1 MRVWVAPDLNL
12 EWPVSDTRAAQPSL
26 PQLFESIY
34 GRLKELSA
42 MCMRSQPAG
51 HTLQPTAVV
60 HEAFV
65 KLADRKSTDFKDEDH
80 FLATAATVLR
90 SVLVDHAR
98 RRRSKKRGGVAWK
111 ASVDEFQPMDPSVEV
126 GGVLALEDA
135 LQQLAKN
142 DARSAQVAELRIF
155 GGLPMDQVARMLDVA
170 VATAERDWRLAR
182 AWLEREYDLG
192 LKSMVAEDAS

>member
-1 MRVWVAPDLNL
+1 
-12 EWPVSDTRAAQPSL
+12 
-26 PQLFESIY
+26 
-34 GRLKELSA
+34 
-42 MCMRSQPAG
+42 MCMQSQPAG
-51 HTLQPTAVV
+51 HTLQPTAVL

-65 KLADRKSTDFKDEDH
+65 KLAERKSTDFKDEDH

-111 ASVDEFQPMDPSVEV
+111 GSVDEFQPVEPSVEV

-135 LQQLAKN
+135 LQQLSK
-142 DARSAQVAELRIF
+142 DDPRSAQVAELRIF

-182 AWLEREYDLG
+182 AWLEREYDVG
-192 LKSMVAEDAS
+192 LKSMVAEDAA

>member
-1 MRVWVAPDLNL
+1 
-12 EWPVSDTRAAQPSL
+12 
-26 PQLFESIY
+26 
-34 GRLKELSA
+34 

-65 KLADRKSTDFKDEDH
+65 KLAERKSTDFKDEDH

-111 ASVDEFQPMDPSVEV
+111 ASVDEF
-126 GGVLALEDA
+126 
-135 LQQLAKN
+135 
-142 DARSAQVAELRIF
+142 
-155 GGLPMDQVARMLDVA
+155 
-170 VATAERDWRLAR
+170 
-182 AWLEREYDLG
+182 
-192 LKSMVAEDAS
+192 

>member
-42 MCMRSQPAG
+42 MCMRSQPVG

-65 KLADRKSTDFKDEDH
+65 KLAERKSTDFKDEDH

-111 ASVDEFQPMDPSVEV
+111 ASVDEFQPVDPSVEV

-155 GGLPMDQVARMLDVA
+155 GSLPMDQVARMLDVA

>member
-1 MRVWVAPDLNL
+1 M
-12 EWPVSDTRAAQPSL
+12 SDTRSEQPSL

-65 KLADRKSTDFKDEDH
+65 KLAEREASEFESQEH
-80 FLATAATVLR
+80 FMATAATVLR

-111 ASVDEFQPMDPSVEV
+111 ASVDEFQPMDPTVEV

-142 DARSAQVAELRIF
+142 DSRSAQVAELRIF
-155 GGLPMDQVARMLDVA
+155 GGLPMDQVARLLDVA
-170 VATAERDWRLAR
+170 LATAERDWRLAR
-182 AWLEREYDLG
+182 AWLEREYDVG
-192 LKSMVAEDAS
+192 IRSSAEERLA

>member
-42 MCMRSQPAG
+42 MCMRSQPVG

-65 KLADRKSTDFKDEDH
+65 KLAERKSTDFKDEDH

-111 ASVDEFQPMDPSVEV
+111 ASVDEFQPVDPSVEV

>member
-1 MRVWVAPDLNL
+1 M
-12 EWPVSDTRAAQPSL
+12 SDPRSDQPSL
-26 PQLFESIY
+26 PELFESIY
-34 GRLKELSA
+34 GRLKELSS
-42 MCMRSQPAG
+42 MCMRAQPAG

-65 KLADRKSTDFKDEDH
+65 KLAERDREEFRNEEH

-111 ASVDEFQPMDPSVEV
+111 ASVDEFQPVDPSVEV

-142 DARSAQVAELRIF
+142 DARAAKVAELRIF
-155 GGLPMDQVARMLDVA
+155 GGLPMDQVARLLDLGL
-170 VATAERDWRLAR
+170 ATAERDWRLAR
-182 AWLEREYDLG
+182 AWLEREYDIG
-192 LKSMVAEDAS
+192 VRAMTGEAAA

>member
-1 MRVWVAPDLNL
+1 
-12 EWPVSDTRAAQPSL
+12 
-26 PQLFESIY
+26 
-34 GRLKELSA
+34 

-65 KLADRKSTDFKDEDH
+65 KLAERKSTDFKDEDH

-111 ASVDEFQPMDPSVEV
+111 VSVDEFQPMDPSVEV

-155 GGLPMDQVARMLDVA
+155 GGLPMDQVARMLGVA

-182 AWLEREYDLG
+182 AWLEREYDVG
-192 LKSMVAEDAS
+192 LKSAVAEDAS